1 MMKVKENS
9 TKVSLM
15 MSKYDALMTLTKLNW
30 QINLHLNCTNNI
42 WKEFVKAVLKG
53 EALKM
58 EKTDPQNSTSTGS
71 TQALVILH
79 LTSVYL
85 SLLIS
90 AADEVEF
97 VVFRMADPALI
108 SSRLNCSRS
117 HCVFT
122 VLL

>member
-15 MSKYDALMTLTKLNW
+15 MSKYDALITLTKLNW

-58 EKTDPQNSTSTGS
+58 EKTDPQNSTSTGN
-71 TQALVILH
+71 TQAFYILH
-79 LTSVYL
+79 
-85 SLLIS
+85 
-90 AADEVEF
+90 
-97 VVFRMADPALI
+97 
-108 SSRLNCSRS
+108 
-117 HCVFT
+117 
-122 VLL
+122 